1 MDSEG
6 IFCSM
11 KPRGYFMNIIYV
23 VISLVIILVSSYT
36 KKKEEHK
43 KKVAPEKKIGN
54 LLKKIDQ
61 SLESFHDL
69 NEPEVKEGKPERRKE
84 EKEIEE
90 EYNVLLEKEPNVEKR
105 ALITEPYELPKKNGM
120 GEIKT
125 LDMLSLGEI
134 PDYASSL
141 LEVEQDDDLD
151 SLMDYDFDRFELDIS
166 LPIQKAV
173 EYDHSIRQYEERDV
187 ASILEKFEIED
198 VTGFK
203 RKNRI

>member
-1 MDSEG
+1 
-6 IFCSM
+6 
-11 KPRGYFMNIIYV
+11 MNIYV
-23 VISLVIILVSSYT
+23 VLIIIIMFDFFRT

-43 KKVAPEKKIGN
+43 KKVAPEKKVGN
-54 LLKKIDQ
+54 LLQKINQ

-69 NEPEVKEGKPERRKE
+69 DEPEVKEEKTERRKE
-84 EKEIEE
+84 GLIEE
-90 EYNVLLEKEPNVEKR
+90 RMEEDKQNVSLEKEPNVEKR
-105 ALITEPYELPKKNGM
+105 AFITERYELPKKNGI

-141 LEVEQDDDLD
+141 LEVEQNDDLD
-151 SLMDYDFDRFELDIS
+151 SLMDYDFDTFDLS
-166 LPIQKAV
+166 LPIQEDV
-173 EYDHSIRQYEERDV
+173 EYDHSISQYEERDV

>member
-1 MDSEG
+1 
-6 IFCSM
+6 
-11 KPRGYFMNIIYV
+11 MNIIYV
-23 VISLVIILVSSYT
+23 VLIIVIMFDFFRT

-43 KKVAPEKKIGN
+43 KKVAPEKKVGN
-54 LLKKIDQ
+54 LLQKINQ

-69 NEPEVKEGKPERRKE
+69 DEPEVKEEKTERRKE
-84 EKEIEE
+84 GLIEE
-90 EYNVLLEKEPNVEKR
+90 RMEEDKQNVSLEKEPNVEKR
-105 ALITEPYELPKKNGM
+105 AFITERYELPKKNGI

-141 LEVEQDDDLD
+141 LEVEQNDDLD
-151 SLMDYDFDRFELDIS
+151 SLMDYDFDTFDLS
-166 LPIQKAV
+166 LPIQEDV
-173 EYDHSIRQYEERDV
+173 EYDHSISQYEERDV

>member
-1 MDSEG
+1 
-6 IFCSM
+6 
-11 KPRGYFMNIIYV
+11 MNIIYV
-23 VISLVIILVSSYT
+23 VLIIVIMFDFFRT

-43 KKVAPEKKIGN
+43 KKVAPEKKVGN
-54 LLKKIDQ
+54 LLQKINQ

-69 NEPEVKEGKPERRKE
+69 DEPEVKEEKTERRKE
-84 EKEIEE
+84 GLIEE
-90 EYNVLLEKEPNVEKR
+90 RMEEDKQNVLLEKEPNVEKR
-105 ALITEPYELPKKNGM
+105 AFITERYELPKKNGI

-141 LEVEQDDDLD
+141 LAVEQNDDLD
-151 SLMDYDFDRFELDIS
+151 SLMDYDFDTFDLDIS
-166 LPIQKAV
+166 LPIQEDM

>member
-1 MDSEG
+1 
-6 IFCSM
+6 
-11 KPRGYFMNIIYV
+11 MNIIYV
-23 VISLVIILVSSYT
+23 VLIIVIMFDFFRT

-43 KKVAPEKKIGN
+43 KKVSPEKKVGN
-54 LLKKIDQ
+54 LLQKINQ

-69 NEPEVKEGKPERRKE
+69 NEPEVKEEKTERRKE
-84 EKEIEE
+84 GLIEE
-90 EYNVLLEKEPNVEKR
+90 RMEEDKQNVLLEKEPNVEKR
-105 ALITEPYELPKKNGM
+105 AFITERYELPKKNGI

-141 LEVEQDDDLD
+141 LEVEQNDDLD
-151 SLMDYDFDRFELDIS
+151 SLMDYDFDTFDLDIS
-166 LPIQKAV
+166 LPIQEDV
-173 EYDHSIRQYEERDV
+173 EYDHSISQYEERDV

>member
-1 MDSEG
+1 
-6 IFCSM
+6 
-11 KPRGYFMNIIYV
+11 MNIIYV
-23 VISLVIILVSSYT
+23 VLIIIIMFDFFRT

-43 KKVAPEKKIGN
+43 KKVSPEKKVGN
-54 LLKKIDQ
+54 LLQKINQ

-69 NEPEVKEGKPERRKE
+69 NEPEVKEEKTERRKE
-84 EKEIEE
+84 GLIEE
-90 EYNVLLEKEPNVEKR
+90 RMEEDKQNVLLEKEPNVEKR
-105 ALITEPYELPKKNGM
+105 AFITERYELPKKNGI

-141 LEVEQDDDLD
+141 LEVEQNDDLD
-151 SLMDYDFDRFELDIS
+151 SLMDYDFDTFDLDIS
-166 LPIQKAV
+166 LPIQEDV
-173 EYDHSIRQYEERDV
+173 EYDHSISQYEERDV

>member
-1 MDSEG
+1 
-6 IFCSM
+6 
-11 KPRGYFMNIIYV
+11 MNIIYV
-23 VISLVIILVSSYT
+23 VLIIVIMFDFFRT

-43 KKVAPEKKIGN
+43 KKVSPEKKVGN
-54 LLKKIDQ
+54 LLQKINQ

-69 NEPEVKEGKPERRKE
+69 DEPEVKEEKTERRKE
-84 EKEIEE
+84 GLIEE
-90 EYNVLLEKEPNVEKR
+90 RMEEDKQNVSLEKEPNVEKR
-105 ALITEPYELPKKNGM
+105 AFITERYELPKKNGI

-141 LEVEQDDDLD
+141 LEVEQNDDLD
-151 SLMDYDFDRFELDIS
+151 SLMDYDFDTFDLDIS
-166 LPIQKAV
+166 LPIQEDV
-173 EYDHSIRQYEERDV
+173 EYDHSISQYEERDV

>member
-1 MDSEG
+1 
-6 IFCSM
+6 
-11 KPRGYFMNIIYV
+11 MNIIYV
-23 VISLVIILVSSYT
+23 VLIIVIMFDFFRT

-43 KKVAPEKKIGN
+43 KKVAPEKKVGN
-54 LLKKIDQ
+54 LLQKINQ

-69 NEPEVKEGKPERRKE
+69 DEPEVKEEKTERRKE
-84 EKEIEE
+84 RLIEE
-90 EYNVLLEKEPNVEKR
+90 RMEEDKQNVSLEKEPNVEKR
-105 ALITEPYELPKKNGM
+105 AFITERYELPKKNGI

-141 LEVEQDDDLD
+141 LAVEQNDDLD
-151 SLMDYDFDRFELDIS
+151 SLMDYDFDTFDLDIS
-166 LPIQKAV
+166 LPIQEDM
-173 EYDHSIRQYEERDV
+173 EYDHSISQYEERDV

>member
-1 MDSEG
+1 
-6 IFCSM
+6 
-11 KPRGYFMNIIYV
+11 MNIIYV
-23 VISLVIILVSSYT
+23 VLIIVIMFDFFRT

-43 KKVAPEKKIGN
+43 KKVSPEKKVGN
-54 LLKKIDQ
+54 LLQKINQ

-69 NEPEVKEGKPERRKE
+69 DEPEVKEEKTERRKE
-84 EKEIEE
+84 GLIEE
-90 EYNVLLEKEPNVEKR
+90 RMEEDKQNVLLEKEPNVEKR
-105 ALITEPYELPKKNGM
+105 AFITERYELPKKNGI

-141 LEVEQDDDLD
+141 LEVEQNDDLD
-151 SLMDYDFDRFELDIS
+151 SLMDYDFDTFDLS
-166 LPIQKAV
+166 LPIQEDV
-173 EYDHSIRQYEERDV
+173 EYDHSISQYEERDV

>member
-1 MDSEG
+1 
-6 IFCSM
+6 
-11 KPRGYFMNIIYV
+11 MNIIYV
-23 VISLVIILVSSYT
+23 VLIIVIMFDFFRT

-54 LLKKIDQ
+54 LLQKINQ

-69 NEPEVKEGKPERRKE
+69 DEPEVKEEKTERRKE
-84 EKEIEE
+84 GLIEE
-90 EYNVLLEKEPNVEKR
+90 RMEEDKQNVLLEKEPNVEKR
-105 ALITEPYELPKKNGM
+105 AFITERYELPKKNGI

-141 LEVEQDDDLD
+141 LEVEQNDDLD
-151 SLMDYDFDRFELDIS
+151 SLMDYDFDTFDLDIS
-166 LPIQKAV
+166 LPIQEDV
-173 EYDHSIRQYEERDV
+173 EYDHSISQYEERDV

>member
-1 MDSEG
+1 
-6 IFCSM
+6 
-11 KPRGYFMNIIYV
+11 MNIIYV
-23 VISLVIILVSSYT
+23 VLIIIIMFDFFRT

-43 KKVAPEKKIGN
+43 KKVAPEKKVGN
-54 LLKKIDQ
+54 LLQKINQ

-69 NEPEVKEGKPERRKE
+69 NEPEVKEEKTERRKE
-84 EKEIEE
+84 GLIEE
-90 EYNVLLEKEPNVEKR
+90 RMEEDKQNVSLEKEPNVEKR
-105 ALITEPYELPKKNGM
+105 AFITERYELPKKNGI

-141 LEVEQDDDLD
+141 LAVEQNDDLD
-151 SLMDYDFDRFELDIS
+151 SLMDYDFDTFDLDIS
-166 LPIQKAV
+166 LPIQEDM
-173 EYDHSIRQYEERDV
+173 EYDHSISQYEERDV

>member
-11 KPRGYFMNIIYV
+11 KLRGYFMNIIYV
-23 VISLVIILVSSYT
+23 VISLVIILVSFHT

-43 KKVAPEKKIGN
+43 KKVAPEKKVGN
-54 LLKKIDQ
+54 LLQKINQ

-69 NEPEVKEGKPERRKE
+69 NEPEVKEEKTERRKE
-84 EKEIEE
+84 GLIEE
-90 EYNVLLEKEPNVEKR
+90 RMEEDKQNVLLEKEPNVEKR
-105 ALITEPYELPKKNGM
+105 AFITERYELPKKNGI

-141 LEVEQDDDLD
+141 LEVEQNDDLD
-151 SLMDYDFDRFELDIS
+151 SLMDYDFDTFDLDIS
-166 LPIQKAV
+166 LPIQEDM

-198 VTGFK
+198 VTDFK
-203 RKNRI
+203 K

>member
-1 MDSEG
+1 
-6 IFCSM
+6 
-11 KPRGYFMNIIYV
+11 MNIIYV
-23 VISLVIILVSSYT
+23 VLIIVIMFDFFRT

-43 KKVAPEKKIGN
+43 KKVAPEKKVGN
-54 LLKKIDQ
+54 LLQKINQ

-69 NEPEVKEGKPERRKE
+69 DEPEAKEEKTERRKE
-84 EKEIEE
+84 GLIEE
-90 EYNVLLEKEPNVEKR
+90 RMEEDKQNVLLEKEPNVEKR
-105 ALITEPYELPKKNGM
+105 AFITERYELPKKNGI

-141 LEVEQDDDLD
+141 LEVEQNDDLD
-151 SLMDYDFDRFELDIS
+151 SLMDYDFDTFDLDIS
-166 LPIQKAV
+166 LPIQEDM
-173 EYDHSIRQYEERDV
+173 EYDHSISQYEERDV

>member
-11 KPRGYFMNIIYV
+11 KLRGYFMNIIYV
-23 VISLVIILVSSYT
+23 VISLVIILVSFHT

-61 SLESFHDL
+61 SLEGFHELD
-69 NEPEVKEGKPERRKE
+69 EPEVKEEKPERRKE

-90 EYNVLLEKEPNVEKR
+90 EYNVSLEKEPNVEKR
-105 ALITEPYELPKKNGM
+105 ALITERYELPKKNGM
-120 GEIKT
+120 KAIKT

-141 LEVEQDDDLD
+141 LEVEQNDDLD
-151 SLMDYDFDRFELDIS
+151 SLMDYDFDRFDLDIS
-166 LPIQKAV
+166 LPIQEDM

-198 VTGFK
+198 VTDFK
-203 RKNRI
+203 K

>member
-1 MDSEG
+1 
-6 IFCSM
+6 
-11 KPRGYFMNIIYV
+11 MNIIYV
-23 VISLVIILVSSYT
+23 VLIIVIMFDFFRT

-43 KKVAPEKKIGN
+43 KKVAPEKKVGN
-54 LLKKIDQ
+54 LLQKINQ

-69 NEPEVKEGKPERRKE
+69 DEPEVKEEKTERRKE
-84 EKEIEE
+84 GLIEE
-90 EYNVLLEKEPNVEKR
+90 RMEEDKQNVLLEKEPNVEKR
-105 ALITEPYELPKKNGM
+105 AFITERYELPKKNGI

-141 LEVEQDDDLD
+141 LAVEQNDDLD
-151 SLMDYDFDRFELDIS
+151 SLMDYDFDTFDLDIS
-166 LPIQKAV
+166 LPIQEDV
-173 EYDHSIRQYEERDV
+173 EYDHSISQYEERDV

>member
-1 MDSEG
+1 
-6 IFCSM
+6 
-11 KPRGYFMNIIYV
+11 MNIIYV
-23 VISLVIILVSSYT
+23 VLIIVIMFDFFRT

-43 KKVAPEKKIGN
+43 KKVAPEKKVGN
-54 LLKKIDQ
+54 LLQKINQ

-69 NEPEVKEGKPERRKE
+69 DEPEVKEEKTERRKE
-84 EKEIEE
+84 GLIEE
-90 EYNVLLEKEPNVEKR
+90 RMEEDKQNVSLEKEPNVEKR
-105 ALITEPYELPKKNGM
+105 AFITERYELPKKNGI

-141 LEVEQDDDLD
+141 LEVEQNDDLD
-151 SLMDYDFDRFELDIS
+151 SLMDYDFDTFDLDIS
-166 LPIQKAV
+166 LPIQEDM

-198 VTGFK
+198 VTDFK
-203 RKNRI
+203 K

>member
-1 MDSEG
+1 
-6 IFCSM
+6 
-11 KPRGYFMNIIYV
+11 MNIIYV
-23 VISLVIILVSSYT
+23 VLIIIIMFDFFRT

-61 SLESFHDL
+61 SLEGFHELD
-69 NEPEVKEGKPERRKE
+69 EPEVKEEKPERRKE

-90 EYNVLLEKEPNVEKR
+90 EYNVSLEKEPNVEKR
-105 ALITEPYELPKKNGM
+105 ALITERYELPKKNGM
-120 GEIKT
+120 KAIKT

-141 LEVEQDDDLD
+141 LAVEQNDDLD
-151 SLMDYDFDRFELDIS
+151 SLMDYDFDRFDLDIS
-166 LPIQKAV
+166 LPIQEDM
-173 EYDHSIRQYEERDV
+173 EYDHSISQYEERDV

>member
-1 MDSEG
+1 
-6 IFCSM
+6 
-11 KPRGYFMNIIYV
+11 MNIIYV
-23 VISLVIILVSSYT
+23 VLIIVIMFDFFRT

-43 KKVAPEKKIGN
+43 KKVAPEKKVGN
-54 LLKKIDQ
+54 LLQKINQ

-69 NEPEVKEGKPERRKE
+69 NEPEVKEEKTERRKE
-84 EKEIEE
+84 GLIEE
-90 EYNVLLEKEPNVEKR
+90 RMEEDKQNVSLEKEPNVEKR
-105 ALITEPYELPKKNGM
+105 AFITERYELPKKNGI

-141 LEVEQDDDLD
+141 LAVEQNDDLD
-151 SLMDYDFDRFELDIS
+151 SLMDYDFDTFDLS
-166 LPIQKAV
+166 LPIQEDV
-173 EYDHSIRQYEERDV
+173 EYDHSISQYEERDV

>member
-1 MDSEG
+1 
-6 IFCSM
+6 
-11 KPRGYFMNIIYV
+11 MNIIYV
-23 VISLVIILVSSYT
+23 LLIIVIMFDFFRT

-43 KKVAPEKKIGN
+43 KKVAPEKKVGN
-54 LLKKIDQ
+54 LLQKINQ

-69 NEPEVKEGKPERRKE
+69 DEPEVKEEKTERRKE
-84 EKEIEE
+84 GLIEE
-90 EYNVLLEKEPNVEKR
+90 RMEEDKQNVSLEKEPNVEKR
-105 ALITEPYELPKKNGM
+105 AFITERYELPKKNGI

-141 LEVEQDDDLD
+141 LAVEQNDDLD
-151 SLMDYDFDRFELDIS
+151 SLMDYDFDTFDLDIS
-166 LPIQKAV
+166 LPIQEDV
-173 EYDHSIRQYEERDV
+173 EYDHSISQYEERDV

>member
-1 MDSEG
+1 
-6 IFCSM
+6 
-11 KPRGYFMNIIYV
+11 MNIIYV
-23 VISLVIILVSSYT
+23 VLIIVIMFDFFRT

-43 KKVAPEKKIGN
+43 KKVAPEKKVGN
-54 LLKKIDQ
+54 LLQKINQ

-69 NEPEVKEGKPERRKE
+69 DEPEVKEEKTERRKE
-84 EKEIEE
+84 GLIEE
-90 EYNVLLEKEPNVEKR
+90 RMEEDKQNVSLEKEPNVEKR
-105 ALITEPYELPKKNGM
+105 AFITERYELPKKNGI

-141 LEVEQDDDLD
+141 LAVEQNDDLD
-151 SLMDYDFDRFELDIS
+151 SLMDYDFDTFDLDIS
-166 LPIQKAV
+166 LPIQEDV
-173 EYDHSIRQYEERDV
+173 EYDHSISQYEERDV

>member
-1 MDSEG
+1 
-6 IFCSM
+6 
-11 KPRGYFMNIIYV
+11 MNIIYV
-23 VISLVIILVSSYT
+23 VLIIVIMFDFFRT

-43 KKVAPEKKIGN
+43 KKVAPEKKVGN
-54 LLKKIDQ
+54 LLQKINQ

-69 NEPEVKEGKPERRKE
+69 DEPEVKEEKTERRKE
-84 EKEIEE
+84 GLIEE
-90 EYNVLLEKEPNVEKR
+90 RMEEDKQNVSLEKEPNVEKR
-105 ALITEPYELPKKNGM
+105 AFITERYELPKKNGI

-141 LEVEQDDDLD
+141 LEVEQNDDLD
-151 SLMDYDFDRFELDIS
+151 SLMDYDFDTFDLDIS
-166 LPIQKAV
+166 LPIQEDV
-173 EYDHSIRQYEERDV
+173 EYDHSISQYEERDV

>member
-1 MDSEG
+1 
-6 IFCSM
+6 
-11 KPRGYFMNIIYV
+11 MNIIYV
-23 VISLVIILVSSYT
+23 LLIIVIMFDFFRT

-43 KKVAPEKKIGN
+43 KKVSPEKKVGN
-54 LLKKIDQ
+54 LLQKINQ

-69 NEPEVKEGKPERRKE
+69 NEPEVKEEKTERRKE
-84 EKEIEE
+84 GLIEE
-90 EYNVLLEKEPNVEKR
+90 RMEEDKQNVSLEKEPNVEKR
-105 ALITEPYELPKKNGM
+105 AFITERYELPKKNGI

-141 LEVEQDDDLD
+141 LAVEQNDDLD
-151 SLMDYDFDRFELDIS
+151 SLMDYDFDTFDLDIS
-166 LPIQKAV
+166 LPIQEDM
-173 EYDHSIRQYEERDV
+173 EYDHSISQYEERDV

>member
-1 MDSEG
+1 
-6 IFCSM
+6 
-11 KPRGYFMNIIYV
+11 MNIIYV
-23 VISLVIILVSSYT
+23 VISLVIILVSFHT

-61 SLESFHDL
+61 SLEGFHELD
-69 NEPEVKEGKPERRKE
+69 EPEVKEEKPERRKE

-90 EYNVLLEKEPNVEKR
+90 EYNVSLEKEPNVEKR
-105 ALITEPYELPKKNGM
+105 ALITERYELPKKNGM
-120 GEIKT
+120 KAIKT

-141 LEVEQDDDLD
+141 LEVEQNDDLD
-151 SLMDYDFDRFELDIS
+151 SLMDYDFDRFDLDIS
-166 LPIQKAV
+166 LPIQEDM

-198 VTGFK
+198 VTDFK
-203 RKNRI
+203 K